1 MVEIQG
7 LHARQRSL
15 SDDAGPTNKICG
27 VADISPTLEPDQF
40 ICACKSRAPP
50 AEKACPVSAVASAS
64 TSVIS
69 PLMDPYPYF
78 VDKLIDG
85 KPNGPD
91 LLGIQIGM
99 PMSKAEAIIRKHM
112 QVGDQYATGLAD
124 KGDVTK
130 GGYRTRNQL
139 ESITQGFQGK
149 LFVST
154 DRYEFIA
161 IFDAPPNLPGRVA
174 AVSRAAL
181 VPVGA
186 DEKEIDDMVAK
197 NGKPFGSL
205 KAAVIIWR
213 DFVDACTTVD
223 TSLDSAIWVKDHI
236 ALPEHRTEDSGI
248 SGQLLVPRLLCSRA
262 ETCRPMFMLRTGGNP
277 NWAGRPM
284 FIIECL
290 SGKVLSDG
298 NCL

>member
-1 MVEIQG
+1 
-7 LHARQRSL
+7 
-15 SDDAGPTNKICG
+15 
-27 VADISPTLEPDQF
+27 
-40 ICACKSRAPP
+40 
-50 AEKACPVSAVASAS
+50 
-64 TSVIS
+64 
-69 PLMDPYPYF
+69 MDPYPYF

-85 KPNGPD
+85 KPNGRD

-154 DRYEFIA
+154 DQYEFIA

-174 AVSRAAL
+174 AVSRAAW

-205 KAAVIIWR
+205 KAAVIIWG
-213 DFVDACTTVD
+213 DSVDACAATVE

-236 ALPEHRTEDSGI
+236 ALPEHRREDSGI
-248 SGQLLVPRLLCSRA
+248 SGQLLVPRLPRSQA
-262 ETCRPMFMLRTGGNP
+262 DTCRPMFTLRTGGNP
-277 NWAGRPM
+277 NRAGRPM
-284 FIIECL
+284 FIIEKL
-290 SGKVLSDG
+290 YDLGLATWYQDQRQHNSGSQGVRYDP
-298 NCL
+298 